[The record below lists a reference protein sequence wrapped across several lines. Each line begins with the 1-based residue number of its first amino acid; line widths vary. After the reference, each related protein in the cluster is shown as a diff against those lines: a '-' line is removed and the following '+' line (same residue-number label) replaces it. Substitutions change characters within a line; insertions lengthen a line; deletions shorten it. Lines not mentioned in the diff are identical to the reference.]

1 MVSSKSFLFDLLLQN
16 VVCIKLK
23 SFADFCH
30 VCYENIFEIIK
41 SFNAHTLVVLW
52 FNTSIFREKKQD
64 FSETFSEFSLN
75 LHFLTLQLLNY
86 CGYLDE
92 VTISLEIAIYHWLF
106 IIQFPIISPSSQAL
120 NDVVFVKKQLTKLIS
135 I

>member
-75 LHFLTLQLLNY
+75 LHFLTLQLLYY
-86 CGYLDE
+86 CSYLDE
-92 VTISLEIAIYHWLF
+92 VTISLEIVMLIYSHLPL
-106 IIQFPIISPSSQAL
+106 IVYYPTY
-120 NDVVFVKKQLTKLIS
+120 NHLTKQSSTDWCSLCEKAIN
-135 I
+135 